1 MALQWRT
8 FLELRCCLSYQVSDP
23 DFIVTYNQNYLIMN
37 VEIVLNK
44 ILFLIL
50 IGIKIS
56 YQTKRIFG
64 GNKAEE
70 RKIIQERNHFM
81 YIDKTKVFSY

>member
-1 MALQWRT
+1 MNIENVLHK
-8 FLELRCCLSYQVSDP
+8 
-23 DFIVTYNQNYLIMN
+23 IM
-37 VEIVLNK
+37 
-44 ILFLIL
+44 FFIL
-50 IGIKIS
+50 IGIKLS
-56 YQTKRIFG
+56 SQTKRIFG

>member
-1 MALQWRT
+1 MK
-8 FLELRCCLSYQVSDP
+8 
-23 DFIVTYNQNYLIMN
+23 IQN
-37 VEIVLNK
+37 VLNK

-70 RKIIQERNHFM
+70 RKIIQERNPLK
-81 YIDKTKVFSY
+81 YVLTKQKYFGINEIK